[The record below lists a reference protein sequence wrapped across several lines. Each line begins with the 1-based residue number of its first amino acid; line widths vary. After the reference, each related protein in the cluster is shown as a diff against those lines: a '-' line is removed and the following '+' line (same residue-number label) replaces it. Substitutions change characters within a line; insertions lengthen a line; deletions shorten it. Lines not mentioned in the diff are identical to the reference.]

1 MVWQMNHL
9 SKTKQSQRAFTLIEV
24 AFVIILFVLGIL
36 GGVYYLHQ
44 EREFTTAN
52 LIAKQLSYIA
62 GSVAQF
68 SWPVTEES
76 KKIQTYDI
84 TALEKMGVISSD
96 IKYMLHY
103 QVRLF
108 WQDKH
113 TYTELVFI
121 KPAPVFDIEQLISI
135 SGLVGADGGYMNRQG
150 EIVMSSSHIYNNI
163 KPVSGQDLDIPV
175 NTPVILKLV
184 RDVDKMPPRIINVKE
199 SLFEWGALRETH
211 ELDDD
216 GDNPAVAWYPAFTD
230 DRVIISWATFP
241 NHSSDQG
248 EYLVVI
254 KDAKSKRILS
264 QSVNAGKNYVFI
276 PRMTWVGKQIE
287 LSLFIQQGINSR
299 QITRVYDIKQPQ
311 FRGNIDIQTAAKVY
325 VPDRDY
331 RLSPLVTQTQPW
343 FALNSG
349 TPMAVCL
356 TRLSF
361 KTHKGKWDDYHRLL
375 VPFAYDIEFDYGITT
390 DMRAKH
396 PQYRWYNKSVTTGVI
411 TALPYLLPEMNS
423 PDYGTMG
430 GERCIPYSESSNSQ
444 VQIVTSPIIFIS
456 EMLNKGISEIM
467 SASEQGGTWIISWN

>member
-1 MVWQMNHL
+1 MNHL

-467 SASEQGGTWIISWN
+467 SASGQGGTWMISWN

>member
-1 MVWQMNHL
+1 MNHL

-230 DRVIISWATFP
+230 DRVTISWATFP

-311 FRGNIDIQTAAKVY
+311 FRGNIDIQTAAKMY
-325 VPDRDY
+325 VPGRDY

-444 VQIVTSPIIFIS
+444 VQIVTSSPIIFIS

-467 SASEQGGTWIISWN
+467 SASGQGGTWIISWN

>member
-1 MVWQMNHL
+1 MNHL